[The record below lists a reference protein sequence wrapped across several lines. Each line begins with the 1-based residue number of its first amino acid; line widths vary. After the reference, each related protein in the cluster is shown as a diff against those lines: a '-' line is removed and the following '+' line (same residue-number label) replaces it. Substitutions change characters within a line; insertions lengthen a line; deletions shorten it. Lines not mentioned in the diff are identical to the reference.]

1 MVDIVF
7 QIDPRTGRERPID
20 REFQQRVKVVRVIPK
35 NEAIRKGLRH
45 WPSRV
50 GFPKEGSA
58 EWPFDTFTKR
68 RIKDGDVTIEKP
80 EDREAGESKNRRIAP
95 PTS

>member
-7 QIDPRTGRERPID
+7 QIDPRTGRERPVD
-20 REFQQRVKVVRVIPK
+20 REFQQRVKVVRVLPK
-35 NEAIRKGLRH
+35 NEAIRKGIKH
-45 WPSRV
+45 WPSKV

-68 RIKDGDVTIEKP
+68 RIRDGDVTIE
-80 EDREAGESKNRRIAP
+80 ESEARQGEGKNRRIAP
-95 PTS
+95 PRE